1 MIGSWMGF
9 KASFAQLTLGV
20 SDPISKISFVGKRQS
35 LVSTLLN
42 HVLISWKVGDNI

>member
-1 MIGSWMGF
+1 MRF

-20 SDPISKISFVGKRQS
+20 LDPISKISFVGKRQS

-42 HVLISWKVGDNI
+42 PVLICWKVGDNI